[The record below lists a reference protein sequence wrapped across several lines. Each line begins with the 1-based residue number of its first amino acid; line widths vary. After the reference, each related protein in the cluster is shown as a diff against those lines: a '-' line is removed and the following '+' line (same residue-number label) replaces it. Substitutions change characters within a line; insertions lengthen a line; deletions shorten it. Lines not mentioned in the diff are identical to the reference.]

1 VRLQLPP
8 RSVSWASWTY
18 ENHSPGRE
26 AQRRPDHVV
35 SNGVGLRGTK
45 GREVAARERK
55 GTGLMKRSFITVALC
70 VALVGAL
77 AVPALGAV
85 DSNPN
90 ASELTSVS
98 CDDGRLFFETIWVA
112 SQSSVAGHDL
122 EGNTVGVAKS
132 LYITDDLGMPQVELF
147 HRPGRGLDNT
157 TVWCFWPD
165 AGSPTGFIGGDV
177 LFNARLR

>member
-1 VRLQLPP
+1 MR
-8 RSVSWASWTY
+8 
-18 ENHSPGRE
+18 
-26 AQRRPDHVV
+26 
-35 SNGVGLRGTK
+35 
-45 GREVAARERK
+45 
-55 GTGLMKRSFITVALC
+55 RSFVTVAVC

-98 CDDGRLFFETIWVA
+98 CNNGLFFETIWVA
-112 SQSSVAGHDL
+112 SQSSLAGHDL
-122 EGNTVGVAKS
+122 EGKSLGVAKS
-132 LYITDDLGMPQVELF
+132 LYLTDNQGTPVAEIWDRQGK
-147 HRPGRGLDNT
+147 GLANI

-165 AGSPTGFIGGDV
+165 DESPTGFIGGDV

>member
-1 VRLQLPP
+1 
-8 RSVSWASWTY
+8 
-18 ENHSPGRE
+18 
-26 AQRRPDHVV
+26 
-35 SNGVGLRGTK
+35 
-45 GREVAARERK
+45 
-55 GTGLMKRSFITVALC
+55 MKRLFVTVAFC

-90 ASELTSVS
+90 AQELTSVS
-98 CDDGRLFFETIWVA
+98 CPDADLFFETIWVA

-122 EGNTVGVAKS
+122 EGNAVGVAKS
-132 LYITDDLGMPQVELF
+132 LYITDDTGTMRLVELF
-147 HRPGRGLDNT
+147 DRPGKGLDNI

-177 LFNARLR
+177 LFKAHLR

>member
-1 VRLQLPP
+1 
-8 RSVSWASWTY
+8 
-18 ENHSPGRE
+18 
-26 AQRRPDHVV
+26 
-35 SNGVGLRGTK
+35 
-45 GREVAARERK
+45 
-55 GTGLMKRSFITVALC
+55 MKRSLVTMALC

-90 ASELTSVS
+90 AVELNSVS

-112 SQSSVAGHDL
+112 SGNSVAGHDL

-132 LYITDDLGMPQVELF
+132 IYITDDEGTPLVELF
-147 HRPGRGLDNT
+147 DRPGKGLDNI

-177 LFNARLR
+177 LFNAHLRS